1 MCRGEWHR
9 QSRVAGLAERCSAS
23 TPSCRQFHPTLP
35 SNAGCPQ
42 MPACLPVRLQSGEWS
57 EEQLLADQSLFHV
70 RLAPM
75 VEGSIWT
82 SAAGDV
88 AGAAPAAQPP
98 TSDGDGGGE
107 SASEDDAPAE
117 EQQGVEEAAHDA
129 TEL

>member
-1 MCRGEWHR
+1 
-9 QSRVAGLAERCSAS
+9 
-23 TPSCRQFHPTLP
+23 
-35 SNAGCPQ
+35 

-82 SAAGDV
+82 NAAGDV
-88 AGAAPAAQPP
+88 AGAAAAPAAQPP
-98 TSDGDGGGE
+98 TNDGDGGGE

-117 EQQGVEEAAHDA
+117 EQQGVKEEAAHDA

>member
-1 MCRGEWHR
+1 MASGSHGWRGWPSAAQRPHR
-9 QSRVAGLAERCSAS
+9 PAANS
-23 TPSCRQFHPTLP
+23 TLP
-35 SNAGCPQ
+35 PNASCPQ

-82 SAAGDV
+82 NAAGDV
-88 AGAAPAAQPP
+88 AGAAAAPAAQPP
-98 TSDGDGGGE
+98 TNDGDGGGE

-117 EQQGVEEAAHDA
+117 EQQGVKEEAAHDA